1 MNFFN
6 HIIAAV
12 RARKAKAVVKSLTWY
27 LRAHSAESTT
37 NALDF
42 YQASALHIVKR
53 TEENEQPLTDLV
65 LAMDAVLKHYGPGL
79 VAEFEVLKQR
89 MDEVEHSSLVAQRRA
104 LLDTAL
110 SDALKEIKHD

>member
-6 HIIAAV
+6 HIINIV
-12 RARKAKAVVKSLTWY
+12 RARKAKSVVKTFTSY
-27 LRAHSAESTT
+27 VRAHSAESMT

-42 YQASALHIVKR
+42 YQTCALHVVNK

-79 VAEFEVLKQR
+79 AAEFEAFKQR
-89 MDEVEHSSLVAQRRA
+89 MNEVEHSSLVAARRVA
-104 LLDTAL
+104 LEVALD
-110 SDALKEIKHD
+110 EIKS

>member
-6 HIIAAV
+6 HIINIV
-12 RARKAKAVVKSLTWY
+12 RARKAKAVVKTFMWY
-27 LRAHSAESTT
+27 LRAHSAETMT

-42 YQASALHIVKR
+42 YQTCALHVVKK
-53 TEENEQPLTDLV
+53 TEENEQPLVDLL

-79 VAEFEVLKQR
+79 VAEFEVFARR
-89 MDEVEHSSLVAQRRA
+89 MNEVEHSSLVAQRRA

-110 SDALKEIKHD
+110 SDALKEIKS